1 MELLRVAARWAAA
14 EVPDSSAVCLQR
26 AETLIQAVDLLY
38 SAMVALL
45 HRVDVTGEAKAYGH
59 ASTASWL
66 RSDRPSTPDPTTP
79 APSTSAPS
87 TSAPAASTSDAAEI
101 GAEMPVAPGVAE
113 TGAEAPGTPGVHGPP
128 MVARRG
134 PGMTGAQAARWLRI
148 SGEVARLPEVKAR
161 YRAGSL
167 SGGAVDAITTVTT
180 KLTDTQATEAEP
192 ILLQLS
198 DNASCAEVAKAGRY
212 IREILDPGTLVQ
224 ECEDDYASRFLLVRP
239 SSTGGVEGEFRLP
252 REAAARLRAFLT
264 SYARPKDKDDD
275 RPLRVRQ
282 ADAFSALLS
291 EKVSTELVVMV
302 RAESL
307 PDDILAPTGAP
318 KAPPAGAQDATPTVT
333 DSDTTVGATD
343 PTTQN
348 TSPGASRA
356 TGARSTAGAA
366 GARGDDEAPSTAR
379 AGRDGPNDEA
389 APPEDGPP
397 GDGRPEDGSP
407 EDAPEEA
414 GRGDARPDHAAEPD
428 HSAGS
433 DDAAWPDDRLRSGN
447 RGDGMPAATATATDA
462 DAHPHAGAGAD
473 GRAQG
478 RPQSSGGTRADAC
491 RTCGHAPNRLAPGL
505 LVSTGHLLPVS
516 DVHRLARTSRLTR
529 MVMDAKGQVLDMG
542 RSVRLATPAQ
552 RKALLAQYATC
563 YCQGCPIPAT
573 MTEVDH
579 VHGWIDDGVTNLDLL
594 APACTFHNRD
604 KFTHP
609 HRYTTH
615 RNPNGTW
622 TLTHHPNRRRY
633 ERSTRQRPG

>member
-1 MELLRVAARWAAA
+1 
-14 EVPDSSAVCLQR
+14 
-26 AETLIQAVDLLY
+26 
-38 SAMVALL
+38 MV
-45 HRVDVTGEAKAYGH
+45 V
-59 ASTASWL
+59 
-66 RSDRPSTPDPTTP
+66 
-79 APSTSAPS
+79 
-87 TSAPAASTSDAAEI
+87 
-101 GAEMPVAPGVAE
+101 
-113 TGAEAPGTPGVHGPP
+113 
-128 MVARRG
+128 RRG
-134 PGMTGAQAARWLRI
+134 PGMTGAQASRWLRI
-148 SGEVARLPEVKAR
+148 SGEVARLPQVKAR

-198 DNASCAEVAKAGRY
+198 DSASCAEVAKAGRY
-212 IREILDPGTLVQ
+212 IREILDPGALVE

-291 EKVSTELVVMV
+291 EKVSTELIVMV
-302 RAESL
+302 RAESI
-307 PDDILAPTGAP
+307 PDDILAPTGTRNPGPDTSPGASGMP
-318 KAPPAGAQDATPTVT
+318 GTDQDPA
-333 DSDTTVGATD
+333 SDPGPGPGPGPGTTIGTTD

-348 TSPGASRA
+348 TAAGASRT
-356 TGARSTAGAA
+356 TGARSSTSAA
-366 GARGDDEAPSTAR
+366 RTRGDDVAPPTAGV
-379 AGRDGPNDEA
+379 GRDGPHEEA
-389 APPEDGPP
+389 APPEEGPHEEAAPPEEGPP
-397 GDGRPEDGSP
+397 
-407 EDAPEEA
+407 EA
-414 GRGDARPDHAAEPD
+414 AIEHVGPGHARGPAHAAEPD

-433 DDAAWPDDRLRSGN
+433 DDAAWPADGPRSGD
-447 RGDGMPAATATATDA
+447 RRDGMPAAAATAA
-462 DAHPHAGAGAD
+462 DAGAGAGAGAGAD

-505 LVSTGHLLPVS
+505 LVATGQLLPVS

-573 MTEVDH
+573 MAEVDH

-609 HRYTTH
+609 DRYTTH

-633 ERSTRQRPG
+633 ERSSHEPGTRQRPG

>member
-1 MELLRVAARWAAA
+1 
-14 EVPDSSAVCLQR
+14 
-26 AETLIQAVDLLY
+26 
-38 SAMVALL
+38 
-45 HRVDVTGEAKAYGH
+45 
-59 ASTASWL
+59 
-66 RSDRPSTPDPTTP
+66 
-79 APSTSAPS
+79 
-87 TSAPAASTSDAAEI
+87 
-101 GAEMPVAPGVAE
+101 
-113 TGAEAPGTPGVHGPP
+113 
-128 MVARRG
+128 
-134 PGMTGAQAARWLRI
+134 MTGAQASRWLRI

-180 KLTDTQATEAEP
+180 KLTDKQAEEAEP

-198 DNASCAEVAKAGRY
+198 DSASCAEVAKAGRY
-212 IREILDPGTLVQ
+212 IREILDPGALVE

-291 EKVSTELVVMV
+291 EKVSTELIVMV
-302 RAESL
+302 RAESI
-307 PDDILAPTGAP
+307 PDDILAPTG
-318 KAPPAGAQDATPTVT
+318 
-333 DSDTTVGATD
+333 
-343 PTTQN
+343 TQN
-348 TSPGASRA
+348 PSPDTSPDAS
-356 TGARSTAGAA
+356 GMPGAA
-366 GARGDDEAPSTAR
+366 GGRAGEAGGMADV
-379 AGRDGPNDEA
+379 GRDGPGRDGPGRDGPGDEVGPDEA
-389 APPEDGPP
+389 AERGHAARSEQAADSHDAGRQDGVNGE
-397 GDGRPEDGSP
+397 GDGVR
-407 EDAPEEA
+407 
-414 GRGDARPDHAAEPD
+414 
-428 HSAGS
+428 
-433 DDAAWPDDRLRSGN
+433 
-447 RGDGMPAATATATDA
+447 M
-462 DAHPHAGAGAD
+462 
-473 GRAQG
+473 
-478 RPQSSGGTRADAC
+478 DAC
-491 RTCGHAPNRLAPGL
+491 RTCGHAPDRLAPGL
-505 LVSTGHLLPVS
+505 LVATGHLLPVS

-563 YCQGCPIPAT
+563 YCQGCPIPAD
-573 MTEVDH
+573 MAEVDH

-633 ERSTRQRPG
+633 ERSSHEPGTRQRPG